1 MPNSGSNSSLKRLQN
16 RYRLTVINEDTY
28 EEVVKFKLSRYL
40 VFIGLCLAFV
50 LMTCF
55 TAAIIIFTPLK
66 YYLPGVGMGDATQIK
81 EYRELKLRTDS
92 LERSLVQHNQY
103 YTNLQNVLGG
113 KIEPK
118 DTARL
123 NVKKEPEKKSKRRR
137 NR

>member
-1 MPNSGSNSSLKRLQN
+1 
-16 RYRLTVINEDTY
+16 
-28 EEVVKFKLSRYL
+28 
-40 VFIGLCLAFV
+40 
-50 LMTCF
+50 
-55 TAAIIIFTPLK
+55 
-66 YYLPGVGMGDATQIK
+66 MGDATQIK